1 MTSPATE
8 PVEETPPPEP
18 PPQPPPSPQLANT
31 EETLAQAEDTLAP
44 VIVGAILA
52 AYLLTDDDEGE
63 GYGPSWGVIAKGAL
77 IPGEFMLKTAAYG
90 FREITRGAILNA
102 IIPLLLAHLFW
113 FERNSR
119 YLPNIGEYR
128 TSEELR
134 ELATRSAEFAIDRAA
149 EAMESLARDLDSPAS
164 RDFYRALSESRKQD
178 ELDVFAR
185 RTSRW
190 MARESLFRAQEAL
203 AVELGFTHKRW
214 ISERDSRVRA
224 DHRTLDGRA
233 VPRTGTFQT
242 PTGSIRYPGDVT
254 APIHLWIN
262 CRCSLE
268 WLTR

>member
-1 MTSPATE
+1 MTAPTE

-18 PPQPPPSPQLANT
+18 QPPPTSPQLANT
-31 EETLAQAEDTLAP
+31 EEVLQQAEDSLAP

-52 AYLLTDDDEGE
+52 AYLLTDDDEDG

-119 YLPNIGEYR
+119 YLPNIGGYR

-134 ELATRSAEFAIDRAA
+134 QLATRSAEFAIERAA
-149 EAMESLARDLDSPAS
+149 EAMETLARDLDSPAS
-164 RDFYRALSESRKQD
+164 QDFYRALSESRKQD

-185 RTSRW
+185 RTARW

-203 AVELGFTHKRW
+203 ASELGFTHKRW
-214 ISERDSRVRA
+214 VTERDARVRSE
-224 DHRTLDGRA
+224 HRKLDGRA

-242 PTGSIRYPGDVT
+242 STGSIRYPGDVS